1 MKHILG
7 KLYYGPA
14 YFLPSLVESVL
25 MANLFRDKIKLAIMG
40 QPYIR
45 VYLNFS
51 QNISVRKFIPY
62 CVYINDMKK
71 ADSNKK

>member
-40 QPYIR
+40 QP
-45 VYLNFS
+45 VYKSIFEFLT
-51 QNISVRKFIPY
+51 KY
-62 CVYINDMKK
+62 
-71 ADSNKK
+71 